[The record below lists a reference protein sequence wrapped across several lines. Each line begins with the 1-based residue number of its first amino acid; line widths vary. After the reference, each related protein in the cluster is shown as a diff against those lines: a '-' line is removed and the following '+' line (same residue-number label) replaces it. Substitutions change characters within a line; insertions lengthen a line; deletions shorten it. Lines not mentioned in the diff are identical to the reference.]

1 MTVDERASKIA
12 QLQKTLA
19 NFPRC
24 PLSFRLNTGIARIQ
38 ASIAGKKRKRNRGLA
53 VLLGVG
59 RDPRRRPNCG
69 WLADLF
75 CAKRG
80 GGGGGRGD
88 FVILIRVSSQKAV
101 QSQGIFPVG

>member
-1 MTVDERASKIA
+1 MPSK
-12 QLQKTLA
+12 
-19 NFPRC
+19 F
-24 PLSFRLNTGIARIQ
+24 SLNTGIARIQ
-38 ASIAGKKRKRNRGLA
+38 ASVAGKKRKRNRGLA

>member
-1 MTVDERASKIA
+1 MTVDERASKIV

-24 PLSFRLNTGIARIQ
+24 PLSVRLNTGIARIQ
-38 ASIAGKKRKRNRGLA
+38 ASVAEKKKKQNRAFA

-80 GGGGGRGD
+80 GGGREGRFCHFD
-88 FVILIRVSSQKAV
+88 
-101 QSQGIFPVG
+101 

>member
-1 MTVDERASKIA
+1 MTVDERASKIV

-38 ASIAGKKRKRNRGLA
+38 ASVAGKKGNETGGLPS
-53 VLLGVG
+53 LLGVG
-59 RDPRRRPNCG
+59 RDQRRRPNCG

-80 GGGGGRGD
+80 GGGWRREGRFCHFD
-88 FVILIRVSSQKAV
+88 
-101 QSQGIFPVG
+101 

>member
-1 MTVDERASKIA
+1 MTVDERASNIV

-24 PLSFRLNTGIARIQ
+24 PLSFRLNTRIARIQ
-38 ASIAGKKRKRNRGLA
+38 ASVAGKKRKRNRGLA

-59 RDPRRRPNCG
+59 RDPKRRPNCG

-75 CAKRG
+75 CAKRW
-80 GGGGGRGD
+80 GGGGREGKFCHFD
-88 FVILIRVSSQKAV
+88 
-101 QSQGIFPVG
+101 

>member
-1 MTVDERASKIA
+1 MTVDERAPNIV

-38 ASIAGKKRKRNRGLA
+38 ASVAEKKKKQNRAFA

-80 GGGGGRGD
+80 GGGRGD

>member
-1 MTVDERASKIA
+1 MTVDERASKIV

-19 NFPRC
+19 NFSRC

-38 ASIAGKKRKRNRGLA
+38 ASVAGKKRKRNRGLA

-80 GGGGGRGD
+80 GGGGRGD

-101 QSQGIFPVG
+101 QSRGIFPVG

>member
-1 MTVDERASKIA
+1 MTVDERASKIV

-19 NFPRC
+19 NFSRC

-38 ASIAGKKRKRNRGLA
+38 ASVAGKKRKRNRGLA

-59 RDPRRRPNCG
+59 RDPRHRPNCG

-80 GGGGGRGD
+80 GRGGRREGRFCHFD
-88 FVILIRVSSQKAV
+88 
-101 QSQGIFPVG
+101 

>member
-1 MTVDERASKIA
+1 M
-12 QLQKTLA
+12 
-19 NFPRC
+19 
-24 PLSFRLNTGIARIQ
+24 
-38 ASIAGKKRKRNRGLA
+38 
-53 VLLGVG
+53 LGVG

-75 CAKRG
+75 CAKR

>member
-1 MTVDERASKIA
+1 MTVDERAPKIV

-24 PLSFRLNTGIARIQ
+24 PLSFPLNTGIARIQ
-38 ASIAGKKRKRNRGLA
+38 ASVAGKKKKQNRGLA

-59 RDPRRRPNCG
+59 RDQRPRPNCG

-75 CAKRG
+75 CVKRRG
-80 GGGGGRGD
+80 GGEGRFCHFD
-88 FVILIRVSSQKAV
+88 
-101 QSQGIFPVG
+101 

>member
-1 MTVDERASKIA
+1 MTVDERASKIV

-38 ASIAGKKRKRNRGLA
+38 ASVAEKKKKQNRGLA

-75 CAKRG
+75 CAKRVG
-80 GGGGGRGD
+80 GGGVD
-88 FVILIRVSSQKAV
+88 FVILIRV
-101 QSQGIFPVG
+101 

>member
-1 MTVDERASKIA
+1 MTVDERASKIV

-24 PLSFRLNTGIARIQ
+24 PVSVRLNTGIARIQ
-38 ASIAGKKRKRNRGLA
+38 ASVAEKKKKKQNRGLA

-69 WLADLF
+69 WLADFF

-80 GGGGGRGD
+80 GREGRFCHFD
-88 FVILIRVSSQKAV
+88 
-101 QSQGIFPVG
+101 